1 MRFSIIIV
9 TLNAGSKL
17 EETVKSALSQTYKDY
32 EILIKDGASSDG
44 SLDFL
49 KELNA
54 PNIRVVSRKDTS
66 IYDAMNQAVSECLGD
81 YYIFMNTGDLF
92 ASNKVLAAVAKYQA
106 GHSSDIIYGDMRRSD
121 QDVII
126 PYPDRLTDFG
136 LYRNVPCHQV
146 CFYNKRLFSQRG
158 YDTSFKVRS
167 DYDQPG
173 ILLLQ
178 QAPCYLQI
186 NHRYS

>member
-81 YYIFMNTGDLF
+81 YYIFMNTGIT
-92 ASNKVLAAVAKYQA
+92 V
-106 GHSSDIIYGDMRRSD
+106 
-121 QDVII
+121 
-126 PYPDRLTDFG
+126 
-136 LYRNVPCHQV
+136 
-146 CFYNKRLFSQRG
+146 
-158 YDTSFKVRS
+158 
-167 DYDQPG
+167 
-173 ILLLQ
+173 
-178 QAPCYLQI
+178 
-186 NHRYS
+186 